1 MILEFFQQ
9 IEAQIQ
15 KRKKKRRE
23 RKRTSKKTG
32 IILHA
37 LTYIFI
43 TS

>member
-23 RKRTSKKTG
+23 RKRTSKTAG